1 MKSTANA
8 EMHSHKPGV
17 LGTLPLPLPLSSS
30 AGTDA
35 LILFTKYTK
44 EERREWLDRKVPLE
58 SGFAHGSNGCEK
70 RNVSSSYVV
79 IWSGYM
85 NLNLSKVSRTRINY
99 RARSGAP
106 IIASLLTRN
115 EMNGGSSR
123 GRHDYGLL

>member
-1 MKSTANA
+1 MGFLFSSLATFSAPLNWPEVSAIEIFMDFTREIETYPFPSIANA

-70 RNVSSSYVV
+70 RNVLRRTSLFGRV
-79 IWSGYM
+79 I
-85 NLNLSKVSRTRINY
+85 
-99 RARSGAP
+99 
-106 IIASLLTRN
+106 
-115 EMNGGSSR
+115 
-123 GRHDYGLL
+123 